1 MKVTKNLTHIVTKV
15 DFEAAKTEEELAAV
29 FAEAGVQGFPAELD
43 IAERTEGACADAFPS
58 KTCLA
63 SRRRTASLP
72 SPTTSPTSRMRIRK
86 RSTTRLTSWRRT
98 LTFPPTLSRA
108 SARRASPSTLE
119 SDAQRNVDLPVH
131 SIVEAY
137 VGGTAFA
144 WYGINEY
151 PRLKRILVRKLAEG
165 GQQAKRSFILRA
177 SKAQVDTL
185 EEF

>member
-43 IAERTEGACADAFPS
+43 ITERTEEHVQMLSLEDLLGFAKANGVAAVTYDVTYFPHADQ
-58 KTCLA
+58 KEVDYQVDQLA
-63 SRRRTASLP
+63 KDLDLSSDVIKSVCTAS
-72 SPTTSPTSRMRIRK
+72 I
-86 RSTTRLTSWRRT
+86 
-98 LTFPPTLSRA
+98 A
-108 SARRASPSTLE
+108 EYLE

>member
-1 MKVTKNLTHIVTKV
+1 MKITSNLTHVATEIE
-15 DFEAAKTEEELAAV
+15 FEAPLNEEELLAV
-29 FAEAGVQGFPAELD
+29 FEKSGVQGFPAELD
-43 IAERTEGACADAFPS
+43 IAERTEEHVQMLSLEDLLGFAKANGVAAVTYDVTYFPHADQ
-58 KTCLA
+58 KEVDYQVDQLA
-63 SRRRTASLP
+63 KDLDLSSDVIKSVCTAS
-72 SPTTSPTSRMRIRK
+72 I
-86 RSTTRLTSWRRT
+86 
-98 LTFPPTLSRA
+98 A
-108 SARRASPSTLE
+108 EYLE